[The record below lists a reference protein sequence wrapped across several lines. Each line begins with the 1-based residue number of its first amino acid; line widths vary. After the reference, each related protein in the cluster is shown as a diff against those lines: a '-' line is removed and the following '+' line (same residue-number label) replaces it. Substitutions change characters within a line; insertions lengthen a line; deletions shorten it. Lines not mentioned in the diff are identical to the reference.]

1 MMPQQ
6 INVAATFN
14 RTLAYEFGRI
24 GSKAKQKPNP
34 NPNPLTLTLTLTL
47 TLALTL

>member
-34 NPNPLTLTLTLTL
+34 TLTLLP
-47 TLALTL
+47 